1 MPLKFLLKGQKDV
14 KSGPRKREGKG
25 VLFNAPG
32 GLQESANVTKM
43 NTFEGVL
50 DGTIGGASENTPR
63 SATKGEL
70 RDLRKDPQK
79 GVFEV
84 TQK

>member
-1 MPLKFLLKGQKDV
+1 MPLKFLLKRQKYV
-14 KSGPRKREGKG
+14 KSGPWKREGEG

-32 GLQESANVTKM
+32 GLQESANVTTV

-50 DGTIGGASENTPR
+50 DGKIGAAPENTPR
-63 SATKGEL
+63 SATKDEL
-70 RDLRKDPQK
+70 RGLRKDAQK

-84 TQK
+84 T